1 MLIEHPFYLD
11 SNEILNL
18 DLQRGHSFKPFVIQG
33 SAGMGKTVV
42 MTQIGLQYVTRI
54 KRMLDY
60 DGIGDMSFIPFPI
73 FIKGRNV
80 SYSELRNTYE
90 LESLILESNPDLSKY
105 ISSDELAEL
114 LLIWK
119 KYSHYHFGSFS
130 IFVDAVDEMKNHE
143 IATDLLD
150 WVTTHRSFRTSRRPL
165 IFMSTR
171 PSHTDIIPSNCSFS
185 LMRQNY
191 YSKEELSVEMPKKLC
206 DAWGITREITETFQ
220 ESFDSYEDIL
230 IHPLFVGWFCF

>member
-1 MLIEHPFYLD
+1 MRTRIPKSIKSRKNGRTKNKKRHFELSHLLHGYHEVHNDKDIYEKKSPYDGMLIEHPFYLD

-105 ISSDELAEL
+105 E
-114 LLIWK
+114 
-119 KYSHYHFGSFS
+119 G
-130 IFVDAVDEMKNHE
+130 
-143 IATDLLD
+143 
-150 WVTTHRSFRTSRRPL
+150 
-165 IFMSTR
+165 
-171 PSHTDIIPSNCSFS
+171 IIPCGVTDAGVTSASDLGYNFS
-185 LMRQNY
+185 LKDFDN
-191 YSKEELSVEMPKKLC
+191 SLALNFEKL
-206 DAWGITREITETFQ
+206 F
-220 ESFDSYEDIL
+220 
-230 IHPLFVGWFCF
+230 